1 MAAQNSFITDVLQA
15 PKCAA
20 AKCAAELFLTE
31 VQSN

>member
-20 AKCAAELFLTE
+20 ADLFLTE